1 MKLLRSLYARPEIV
15 RGQQCAEARRRGR
28 CWAVV
33 QRRRPG
39 PRCRCRHAEPLWLAE
54 RHQTLRPG
62 RGLAAQRLVAGRE
75 DVRTPATPVVALS
88 ACSVRCADVRV
99 QSVKR
104 TSGVHASGVHASGA
118 MQVCPDGRVSGV
130 RGSAAALSE
139 PRWPVEWLGGRA
151 APVGAMGSTCRRGPR
166 AAWSPAR
173 MGSEG
178 RDGAALAVGGSHEG
192 RWRIWAAVSHA
203 HRLRRR
209 LAAWPTRELVQRQG
223 AGRLAGEHE
232 NERVLTSPPAGAF
245 GQVVDVMPDHGA
257 GPGGSDHAPWSL
269 GW

>member
-1 MKLLRSLYARPEIV
+1 MAGRAPPDAATRARSGRPAVGRRSRGCPDAGHAGGRPV
-15 RGQQCAEARRRGR
+15 RVLCPLCGRPSPIGQANVR
-28 CWAVV
+28 CPRVRCHAGVRTDGSPV
-33 QRRRPG
+33 SAALQ
-39 PRCRCRHAEPLWLAE
+39 PRCPDR
-54 RHQTLRPG
+54 
-62 RGLAAQRLVAGRE
+62 AG
-75 DVRTPATPVVALS
+75 PWNG
-88 ACSVRCADVRV
+88 SVR
-99 QSVKR
+99 
-104 TSGVHASGVHASGA
+104 
-118 MQVCPDGRVSGV
+118 
-130 RGSAAALSE
+130 
-139 PRWPVEWLGGRA
+139 RA

-245 GQVVDVMPDHGA
+245 GQVVGVMPDHGA

>member
-1 MKLLRSLYARPEIV
+1 M
-15 RGQQCAEARRRGR
+15 
-28 CWAVV
+28 
-33 QRRRPG
+33 
-39 PRCRCRHAEPLWLAE
+39 
-54 RHQTLRPG
+54 
-62 RGLAAQRLVAGRE
+62 AGRAPP
-75 DVRTPATPVVALS
+75 DAATRARSGRPAVGRRSRGCPDAGHAGGRPVRVLCPLCGCPS
-88 ACSVRCADVRV
+88 PIGQADVRCPRV
-99 QSVKR
+99 RCPRVR
-104 TSGVHASGVHASGA
+104 CHAG
-118 MQVCPDGRVSGV
+118 VSGRTGLRCPRLCSRAV
-130 RGSAAALSE
+130 RTALARGMARWAGR
-139 PRWPVEWLGGRA
+139 PRWGNGFDVSPWSAGGVVA
-151 APVGAMGSTCRRGPR
+151 CPH
-166 AAWSPAR
+166 
-173 MGSEG
+173 GSEG

-245 GQVVDVMPDHGA
+245 GQVVGVMPDHGA